1 MEQENKENQEQ
12 LQGGALGNS
21 SQEEQTANPP
31 KEEVEEKPKRELQ
44 EQREQSRTCSGYAES
59 RTKSAKGQLTE
70 EEKLKRNK
78 LMVVGAAIIGCVF
91 IFGWLFTSLSGGD
104 DSVNGRNGFN
114 TEMPDADQG
123 SSKIADKS
131 KAYEMDRVKKSQQER
146 HDLGAYSM
154 SETDSVSVSD
164 EMNLMATSAQK
175 DEEVSPAKQKVDQ
188 SAAACNELSQTLGN
202 FYQPS
207 EATANEELKSRI
219 AELEQK
225 LVTQTTTNSSTV
237 DDQMALMEKSYQL
250 AAKYM
255 PTVQNSDGQVTYAEA
270 GEQSSSGNQQ
280 GKKRKVS
287 PVQQVTKT
295 VVSAL
300 GGQVYDDEDDSGDFT
315 FQSFNTAVGSGG
327 GVSRKNTISASVYGY
342 QTVTDGQTVRLRLL
356 EPMAVDEQI
365 IPKNSIVVGTTKIQ
379 GERLSI
385 TVTSIE
391 NGRMI
396 IPVELSVY
404 DTDGQE
410 GIFIPNS
417 MEVSAAKEV
426 AANMGGSM
434 GSSINISSDAK
445 AQLAS
450 DIGKGLIQGTSQYV
464 AKKMR
469 TVKVHLKAGYQVLLY
484 QKEN

>member
-1 MEQENKENQEQ
+1 MEQEEKKELEQ
-12 LQGGALGNS
+12 SQGGASDS
-21 SQEEQTANPP
+21 SSPEGQKTERQKQESKPR
-31 KEEVEEKPKRELQ
+31 KE
-44 EQREQSRTCSGYAES
+44 
-59 RTKSAKGQLTE
+59 LTE

-78 LMVVGAAIIGCVF
+78 MMVLGAAVIGMVVIVL
-91 IFGWLFTSLSGGD
+91 WLFSSLGGGGD
-104 DSVNGRNGFN
+104 DAVGRSGFN
-114 TEMPDADQG
+114 TEMPDADKG
-123 SSKIADKS
+123 STGIADKS
-131 KAYEMDRVKKSQQER
+131 KAYEMDGVKKNQQAR
-146 HDLGAYSM
+146 HDLGAYSV
-154 SETDSVSVSD
+154 SETDSIAVTD
-164 EMNLMATSAQK
+164 DMNLMAKAGHK
-175 DEEVSPAKQKVDQ
+175 DEEVSPAKQRVQQ
-188 SAAACNELSQTLGN
+188 SAAACNELSQTLGS

-207 EATANEELKSRI
+207 GDAANEELKNRI

-225 LVTQTTTNSSTV
+225 LSSQTSANNTV

-255 PTVQNSDGQVTYAEA
+255 PAAQGGNGQVAYAGA
-270 GEQSSSGNQQ
+270 GEQGTSGQQ

-287 PVQQVTKT
+287 PVQQVAKT

-300 GGQVYDDEDDSGDFT
+300 SNQAYDSQDDDGGFA
-315 FQSFNTAVGSGG
+315 FNSFNTAVGANG

-356 EPMAVDEQI
+356 EPMAVDERI
-365 IPKNSIVVGTTKIQ
+365 IPKNSIVVGSTKIQ
-379 GERLSI
+379 GERLCI
-385 TVTSIE
+385 TITSIE

-445 AQLAS
+445 AQLVS
-450 DIGKGLIQGTSQYV
+450 DVGKGLIQGTSQYV

>member
-1 MEQENKENQEQ
+1 M
-12 LQGGALGNS
+12 ANS
-21 SQEEQTANPP
+21 SPEGQSSEETAAPP
-31 KEEVEEKPKRELQ
+31 KEEQKPKREM
-44 EQREQSRTCSGYAES
+44 
-59 RTKSAKGQLTE
+59 TE
-70 EEKLKRNK
+70 EEKQKRNK
-78 LMVVGAAIIGCVF
+78 MMVLGVAVIGIVAIF
-91 IFGWLFTSLSGGD
+91 YWLCTSLTGND
-104 DSVNGRNGFN
+104 DGNVKGRNGFN

-123 SSKIADKS
+123 SSRIADKD
-131 KAYEMDRVKKSQQER
+131 KAYEMDGVKKNQQTR
-146 HDLGAYSM
+146 HDLGSYTIGES
-154 SETDSVSVSD
+154 DSVKVGD
-164 EMNLMATSAQK
+164 EMSLMATSEPK
-175 DEEVSPAKQKVDQ
+175 DDETTPAKQKVEQ
-188 SAAACNELSQTLGN
+188 SAAACNELSQTLSS

-207 EATANEELKSRI
+207 GDAANEELKSRI

-225 LVTQTTTNSSTV
+225 LSSQTASSGSNV

-255 PTVQNSDGQVTYAEA
+255 PTAQNGDGQVQYAGA
-270 GEQSSSGNQQ
+270 GEQSSSGSQQ

-300 GGQVYDDEDDSGDFT
+300 GGQCMDDEDADGFT

-327 GVSRKNTISASVYGY
+327 GVTRKNTISASVYGY

-356 EPMAVDEQI
+356 EPMAVEERI
-365 IPKNSIVVGTTKIQ
+365 IPKGAIIVGATKIQ
-379 GERLSI
+379 GERLCISI
-385 TVTSIE
+385 TSIE

-469 TVKVHLKAGYQVLLY
+469 TIKVHLKAGYQVLLY

>member
-1 MEQENKENQEQ
+1 MMV
-12 LQGGALGNS
+12 LGAAVIG
-21 SQEEQTANPP
+21 
-31 KEEVEEKPKRELQ
+31 
-44 EQREQSRTCSGYAES
+44 
-59 RTKSAKGQLTE
+59 
-70 EEKLKRNK
+70 
-78 LMVVGAAIIGCVF
+78 MVVIVL
-91 IFGWLFTSLSGGD
+91 WLFSSLGGGSD
-104 DSVNGRNGFN
+104 DAVGGSGFN
-114 TEMPDADQG
+114 TEMPDADKG
-123 SSKIADKS
+123 STGIADKS
-131 KAYEMDRVKKSQQER
+131 KAYEMDGVKKNQQAR
-146 HDLGAYSM
+146 HDLGAYSV
-154 SETDSVSVSD
+154 SETDSVAVTD
-164 EMNLMATSAQK
+164 DMNLMAKAEHK
-175 DEEVSPAKQKVDQ
+175 DEEVSPAKQRVQQ
-188 SAAACNELSQTLGN
+188 SAAACNELSQTLGS

-207 EATANEELKSRI
+207 GDAANEELKNRI

-225 LVTQTTTNSSTV
+225 LSSQTSANNTV

-255 PTVQNSDGQVTYAEA
+255 PAAQGGNGQVAYAGA
-270 GEQSSSGNQQ
+270 GEQGTSDQQ

-287 PVQQVTKT
+287 PVQQVAKT

-300 GGQVYDDEDDSGDFT
+300 SNQVYDSEDDDGSFV
-315 FQSFNTAVGSGG
+315 FNSFNTAVGANG
-327 GVSRKNTISASVYGY
+327 GVSHKNTISASVYGY

-356 EPMAVDEQI
+356 EPMAVDERI
-365 IPKNSIVVGTTKIQ
+365 IPKNSIVVGSTKIQ
-379 GERLSI
+379 GERLCI
-385 TVTSIE
+385 TITSIE

-445 AQLAS
+445 AQLVS
-450 DIGKGLIQGTSQYV
+450 DVGKGLIQGTSQYV

-469 TVKVHLKAGYQVLLY
+469 TIKVHLKAGYQVLLY

>member
-1 MEQENKENQEQ
+1 MVS
-12 LQGGALGNS
+12 GSS
-21 SQEEQTANPP
+21 SQEGQPSEERQEEQVQPS
-31 KEEVEEKPKRELQ
+31 ERKPKRE
-44 EQREQSRTCSGYAES
+44 
-59 RTKSAKGQLTE
+59 LTE
-70 EEKLKRNK
+70 EEKLRRNK
-78 LMVVGAAIIGCVF
+78 MMVLGAAVIGC
-91 IFGWLFTSLSGGD
+91 ILILGWLFTSL
-104 DSVNGRNGFN
+104 NGSEGSINGQNGFN

-123 SSKIADKS
+123 SSNIADKS
-131 KAYEMDRVKKSQQER
+131 KAYEMDGVKKNQQAR
-146 HDLGAYSM
+146 HDLGSYSM
-154 SETDSVSVSD
+154 NETDSVSVSD
-164 EMNLMATSAQK
+164 EMSLMATSTPT
-175 DEEVSPAKQKVDQ
+175 DNEVSPAKQKVEQ
-188 SAAACNELSQTLGN
+188 SAAACNELSQTLGS

-207 EATANEELKSRI
+207 GDAANEELKSRI

-225 LVTQTTTNSSTV
+225 LAVQTTTNNSTV

-255 PTVQNSDGQVTYAEA
+255 PTIQNGDGQMTYAGA
-270 GEQSSSGNQQ
+270 GEQSSSNSQQ

-300 GGQVYDDEDDSGDFT
+300 GGQCMDDEDDGAFT

-342 QTVTDGQTVRLRLL
+342 QTVTDGQAVRLRLL
-356 EPMAVDEQI
+356 EPMAVDERI
-365 IPKNSIVVGTTKIQ
+365 IPKGSIIVGATKIQ
-379 GERLSI
+379 GERLCI

-469 TVKVHLKAGYQVLLY
+469 TIKVHLKAGYQVLLY
-484 QKEN
+484 QKDN

>member
-1 MEQENKENQEQ
+1 MKNQEQ
-12 LQGGALGNS
+12 VQGGALANS
-21 SQEEQTANPP
+21 SPEVQDSEETAAPP
-31 KEEVEEKPKRELQ
+31 KEEQKPKREM
-44 EQREQSRTCSGYAES
+44 
-59 RTKSAKGQLTE
+59 TE
-70 EEKLKRNK
+70 EEKQKRNK
-78 LMVVGAAIIGCVF
+78 MMVLGVAVIGIVAIF
-91 IFGWLFTSLSGGD
+91 YWLCTSLTGND
-104 DSVNGRNGFN
+104 DGNIKGRNGFN

-123 SSKIADKS
+123 SSRIADKD
-131 KAYEMDRVKKSQQER
+131 KAYEMDGVKKNQQER
-146 HDLGAYSM
+146 HDLGSYTIGES
-154 SETDSVSVSD
+154 DSVKVGD
-164 EMNLMATSAQK
+164 EMSLMATSEPK
-175 DEEVSPAKQKVDQ
+175 NDETTPAKQKVQQ
-188 SAAACNELSQTLGN
+188 SAAACNELSQTLGS

-207 EATANEELKSRI
+207 GDAANEELKNRI

-225 LVTQTTTNSSTV
+225 LSSQTASSGSNV
-237 DDQMALMEKSYQL
+237 DDQLALMEKSYQL

-255 PTVQNSDGQVTYAEA
+255 PTAQNGDGQVQYAGA
-270 GEQSSSGNQQ
+270 GEQSSSGAQQ

-300 GGQVYDDEDDSGDFT
+300 SGQMSDDEDSGGFS
-315 FQSFNTAVGSGG
+315 FQSFNTPVGSGG

-356 EPMAVDEQI
+356 DPMAVEERI
-365 IPKNSIVVGTTKIQ
+365 IPKGSIIVGATKIQ
-379 GERLSI
+379 GERLCISI
-385 TVTSIE
+385 TSIE

-464 AKKMR
+464 SKKMR
-469 TVKVHLKAGYQVLLY
+469 TIKVHLKAGYQVLLY

>member
-1 MEQENKENQEQ
+1 
-12 LQGGALGNS
+12 
-21 SQEEQTANPP
+21 
-31 KEEVEEKPKRELQ
+31 
-44 EQREQSRTCSGYAES
+44 
-59 RTKSAKGQLTE
+59 
-70 EEKLKRNK
+70 
-78 LMVVGAAIIGCVF
+78 
-91 IFGWLFTSLSGGD
+91 
-104 DSVNGRNGFN
+104 
-114 TEMPDADQG
+114 
-123 SSKIADKS
+123 
-131 KAYEMDRVKKSQQER
+131 VKKNQQAR
-146 HDLGAYSM
+146 HDLGSYTIGES
-154 SETDSVSVSD
+154 DSVKVGD
-164 EMNLMATSAQK
+164 EMSLMATSEPK
-175 DEEVSPAKQKVDQ
+175 NDETTPAKQKVQQ
-188 SAAACNELSQTLGN
+188 SAAACNELSQTLGS

-207 EATANEELKSRI
+207 GDAANEELKNRI

-225 LVTQTTTNSSTV
+225 LSSQTSSGGSNV
-237 DDQMALMEKSYQL
+237 DDQLALMEKSYQL

-255 PTVQNSDGQVTYAEA
+255 PTAQNGDGQVQYAGA
-270 GEQSSSGNQQ
+270 GEQPSSGSQQ

-300 GGQVYDDEDDSGDFT
+300 GGQCMDDEDADGFT

-327 GVSRKNTISASVYGY
+327 GVTRKNTISASVYGY

-356 EPMAVDEQI
+356 EPMAVEERI
-365 IPKNSIVVGTTKIQ
+365 IPKGSIIVGATKIQ
-379 GERLSI
+379 GERLCI
-385 TVTSIE
+385 TITSIE

-469 TVKVHLKAGYQVLLY
+469 TIKVHLKTGYQVLLY

>member
-1 MEQENKENQEQ
+1 
-12 LQGGALGNS
+12 LGNS
-21 SQEEQTANPP
+21 SQEAQPANPP
-31 KEEVEEKPKRELQ
+31 KEEVEEKPKREL
-44 EQREQSRTCSGYAES
+44 S
-59 RTKSAKGQLTE
+59 E

-78 LMVVGAAIIGCVF
+78 LMVLGAAIIGCIF
-91 IFGWLFTSLSGGD
+91 ILGWLFTSLSGGD
-104 DSVNGRNGFN
+104 DNVNDRNGFN

-131 KAYEMDRVKKSQQER
+131 KAYEMDGVKKSQQER

-164 EMNLMATSAQK
+164 EMNLMATSAPK
-175 DEEVSPAKQKVDQ
+175 DEEVSPARQKVEQ
-188 SAAACNELSQTLGN
+188 SAAAYNELSQTLGS

-207 EATANEELKSRI
+207 DAAANEELKNRI
-219 AELEQK
+219 SELEQK
-225 LVTQTTTNSSTV
+225 LASQTASSGNTV
-237 DDQMALMEKSYQL
+237 DDQLALMEKSYQL

-255 PTVQNSDGQVTYAEA
+255 PTAQNGDGQVTYAGA
-270 GEQSSSGNQQ
+270 GEQGQTSSSQQ

-287 PVQQVTKT
+287 PVQQVTRT
-295 VVSAL
+295 VVSSL
-300 GGQVYDDEDDSGDFT
+300 GGQMYDDEEDSGCFT

-356 EPMAVDEQI
+356 EPMAVDERI
-365 IPKNSIVVGTTKIQ
+365 IPKGSVIVGATKIQ
-379 GERLSI
+379 GERLCI
-385 TVTSIE
+385 NIISIE
-391 NGRMI
+391 NGKMI

-450 DIGKGLIQGTSQYV
+450 DLGKGLIQGTSQYV

-484 QKEN
+484 QIEN

>member
-1 MEQENKENQEQ
+1 MEKEEMKNQEQ
-12 LQGGALGNS
+12 VQGGALAS
-21 SQEEQTANPP
+21 SSPEGQGSEETAAPP
-31 KEEVEEKPKRELQ
+31 KEERKPKREM
-44 EQREQSRTCSGYAES
+44 
-59 RTKSAKGQLTE
+59 TE
-70 EEKLKRNK
+70 EEKQKRNK
-78 LMVVGAAIIGCVF
+78 MMVLGVAVIGIVAIF
-91 IFGWLFTSLSGGD
+91 YWLCTSLTGND
-104 DSVNGRNGFN
+104 DGNVKGRNGFN

-123 SSKIADKS
+123 SSRIADKD
-131 KAYEMDRVKKSQQER
+131 KAYEMDGVKKNQQAR
-146 HDLGAYSM
+146 HDLGSYTIGES
-154 SETDSVSVSD
+154 DSVKVGD
-164 EMNLMATSAQK
+164 EMSLMATSEPK
-175 DEEVSPAKQKVDQ
+175 NDEPTPAKQKVQQ
-188 SAAACNELSQTLGN
+188 SAAACNELSQTLGS

-207 EATANEELKSRI
+207 GDAANEELKSRI

-225 LVTQTTTNSSTV
+225 LSSQTSSGSSNV
-237 DDQMALMEKSYQL
+237 DDQLALMEKSYQL

-255 PTVQNSDGQVTYAEA
+255 PTAQNGDGQVQYAGVGVQSA
-270 GEQSSSGNQQ
+270 GSQQ

-300 GGQVYDDEDDSGDFT
+300 GGQCMDDDDGGGFT
-315 FQSFNTAVGSGG
+315 FQSFNTAVGSGS
-327 GVSRKNTISASVYGY
+327 GVTRKNTISASVYGY

-356 EPMAVDEQI
+356 EPMAVDERI
-365 IPKNSIVVGTTKIQ
+365 IPKGAIIVGATKIQ
-379 GERLSI
+379 GERLCI
-385 TVTSIE
+385 NITSIE

-404 DTDGQE
+404 DTDGQQ

>member
-1 MEQENKENQEQ
+1 MKNQEQ
-12 LQGGALGNS
+12 VQDGALAS
-21 SQEEQTANPP
+21 SFPEGQGSEETAAHP
-31 KEEVEEKPKRELQ
+31 KEERKSKREM
-44 EQREQSRTCSGYAES
+44 
-59 RTKSAKGQLTE
+59 TE
-70 EEKLKRNK
+70 EEKQKRNK
-78 LMVVGAAIIGCVF
+78 MMVLGVAVIGIVAIF
-91 IFGWLFTSLSGGD
+91 YWLCTSLTGND
-104 DSVNGRNGFN
+104 DGNVKGRNGFN

-123 SSKIADKS
+123 SSRIADKD
-131 KAYEMDRVKKSQQER
+131 KAYEMDGVKKNLQAR
-146 HDLGAYSM
+146 HDLGSYTIGES
-154 SETDSVSVSD
+154 DSVKVGD
-164 EMNLMATSAQK
+164 EMSLLVTSGPK
-175 DEEVSPAKQKVDQ
+175 NDETTPAKQKVQQ
-188 SAAACNELSQTLGN
+188 SAAACNELSQTLGS

-207 EATANEELKSRI
+207 GDAANEELQKRI
-219 AELEQK
+219 SELEQK
-225 LVTQTTTNSSTV
+225 LSSQTSSGSSNV
-237 DDQMALMEKSYQL
+237 DDQLALMEKSYQL

-255 PTVQNSDGQVTYAEA
+255 PTAQNGDGQVQYAGA
-270 GEQSSSGNQQ
+270 GEQSSSGSQL

-300 GGQVYDDEDDSGDFT
+300 GGQCVDDEDADGFT

-327 GVSRKNTISASVYGY
+327 GVTRKNTISASVYGY

-356 EPMAVDEQI
+356 EPMAVEERI
-365 IPKNSIVVGTTKIQ
+365 IPKGAIIVGATKIQ
-379 GERLSI
+379 GERLCI
-385 TVTSIE
+385 NITSIE

-404 DTDGQE
+404 DTDGQQ

-469 TVKVHLKAGYQVLLY
+469 MVKVHLKAGYQVLLY

>member
-1 MEQENKENQEQ
+1 M
-12 LQGGALGNS
+12 QGKDSDSS
-21 SQEEQTANPP
+21 SQEGQKTERQEPEP
-31 KEEVEEKPKRELQ
+31 KPKKE
-44 EQREQSRTCSGYAES
+44 
-59 RTKSAKGQLTE
+59 LTE

-78 LMVVGAAIIGCVF
+78 MMVLGAAVIGMVVIVL
-91 IFGWLFTSLSGGD
+91 WLFSSLGGNND
-104 DSVNGRNGFN
+104 DAVGRSGFN
-114 TEMPDADQG
+114 IEMPDADKG
-123 SSKIADKS
+123 STGIADKS
-131 KAYEMDRVKKSQQER
+131 KAYEMDGVKKNQQAR
-146 HDLGAYSM
+146 HDLGAYSV
-154 SETDSVSVSD
+154 SETDSVAVTD
-164 EMNLMATSAQK
+164 DMNLMAKAEHK
-175 DEEVSPAKQKVDQ
+175 DEEVSPAKQRVQQ
-188 SAAACNELSQTLGN
+188 SAAACNELSQTLGS

-207 EATANEELKSRI
+207 GEAANEELKNRI

-225 LVTQTTTNSSTV
+225 LTSQTASSGNNV
-237 DDQMALMEKSYQL
+237 DDQLALMEKSYQL

-255 PTVQNSDGQVTYAEA
+255 PAAQGGNGQVAYAGA
-270 GEQSSSGNQQ
+270 GEQGTSGQQ

-287 PVQQVTKT
+287 PVQQVAKT

-300 GGQVYDDEDDSGDFT
+300 SNQVYDSEDDDGGFSYN
-315 FQSFNTAVGSGG
+315 SFNTAVGANGG
-327 GVSRKNTISASVYGY
+327 LARKNTISASVYG
-342 QTVTDGQTVRLRLL
+342 
-356 EPMAVDEQI
+356 AVDERI
-365 IPKNSIVVGTTKIQ
+365 IPKNSIVVGSTKIQ
-379 GERLSI
+379 GERLCI
-385 TVTSIE
+385 TITSIE

-396 IPVELSVY
+396 VPVELSVY

-445 AQLAS
+445 AQLVS
-450 DIGKGLIQGTSQYV
+450 DVGKGLIQGTSQYV

>member
-12 LQGGALGNS
+12 LQGGALDS
-21 SQEEQTANPP
+21 LSQEAQTANLP
-31 KEEVEEKPKRELQ
+31 KEEVAEKPKHE
-44 EQREQSRTCSGYAES
+44 
-59 RTKSAKGQLTE
+59 LTE

-78 LMVVGAAIIGCVF
+78 LMVLGAAIIGF
-91 IFGWLFTSLSGGD
+91 IFILGWLFTSLSGGD

-131 KAYEMDRVKKSQQER
+131 KAYEMDGVKKSQQER

-175 DEEVSPAKQKVDQ
+175 DEDVSPAKQKVEQ

-207 EATANEELKSRI
+207 EAAANEELKSRI
-219 AELEQK
+219 SELEQK
-225 LVTQTTTNSSTV
+225 LASQTASGGSTV

-255 PTVQNSDGQVTYAEA
+255 PTAQGSNGEQVTYAGA
-270 GEQSSSGNQQ
+270 GEQQTSGGQQ

-300 GGQVYDDEDDSGDFT
+300 GGQMYDDEEDDGSFT
-315 FQSFNTAVGSGG
+315 FQSFNTAVGAGG

-342 QTVTDGQTVRLRLL
+342 QTVTDGQTVRLRLM
-356 EPMAVDEQI
+356 EPMAVDERI

-379 GERLSI
+379 GERLCI
-385 TVTSIE
+385 TITSIE

-410 GIFIPNS
+410 GISIPNS

-450 DIGKGLIQGTSQYV
+450 DLGKGLIQGTSQYI

>member
-1 MEQENKENQEQ
+1 M
-12 LQGGALGNS
+12 
-21 SQEEQTANPP
+21 
-31 KEEVEEKPKRELQ
+31 
-44 EQREQSRTCSGYAES
+44 
-59 RTKSAKGQLTE
+59 
-70 EEKLKRNK
+70 
-78 LMVVGAAIIGCVF
+78 MVLGAAVIGC
-91 IFGWLFTSLSGGD
+91 ILILGWLLTSLNGSEG
-104 DSVNGRNGFN
+104 SVNGQNGFN

-123 SSKIADKS
+123 SSNIADKS
-131 KAYEMDRVKKSQQER
+131 KAYEMDGVKKNQQAR
-146 HDLGAYSM
+146 HDLGSYSM
-154 SETDSVSVSD
+154 NETDSVSVSD
-164 EMNLMATSAQK
+164 EMNLMATSEPK
-175 DEEVSPAKQKVDQ
+175 NDEVSPAKQKVEQ

-207 EATANEELKSRI
+207 EAAANEELKSRI
-219 AELEQK
+219 AELEEK
-225 LVTQTTTNSSTV
+225 LATQTTTNSSTV

-255 PTVQNSDGQVTYAEA
+255 PTMQNGDGQVIYAGA
-270 GEQSSSGNQQ
+270 GEQGQSSSGSQQ

-295 VVSAL
+295 VVSVL
-300 GGQVYDDEDDSGDFT
+300 GGQCIDDEDDGGFT

-356 EPMAVDEQI
+356 EPMAVDERI
-365 IPKNSIVVGTTKIQ
+365 IPKGSIIVGATKIQ
-379 GERLSI
+379 GERLCI

-417 MEVSAAKEV
+417 IEVSAAKEV
-426 AANMGGSM
+426 AANMGGAM

-484 QKEN
+484 QKES

>member
-1 MEQENKENQEQ
+1 MGSSSQQEQ
-12 LQGGALGNS
+12 PS
-21 SQEEQTANPP
+21 EERQEAQPQPSER
-31 KEEVEEKPKRELQ
+31 KPKRE
-44 EQREQSRTCSGYAES
+44 
-59 RTKSAKGQLTE
+59 LTE
-70 EEKLKRNK
+70 EEKLRRNK
-78 LMVVGAAIIGCVF
+78 MMVLGAAVIGC
-91 IFGWLFTSLSGGD
+91 ILILGWLFTSLNGSK
-104 DSVNGRNGFN
+104 DSVNGQNGFN

-123 SSKIADKS
+123 SSNIADKS
-131 KAYEMDRVKKSQQER
+131 KAYEMDGVKKNQQAR
-146 HDLGAYSM
+146 HDLGSYSM

-164 EMNLMATSAQK
+164 EMNLMATSTPT
-175 DEEVSPAKQKVDQ
+175 DNEVSPAKQKVEQ

-207 EATANEELKSRI
+207 DAAANEELKSRI
-219 AELEQK
+219 AELEEK
-225 LVTQTTTNSSTV
+225 LATQTTTNNSTV

-255 PTVQNSDGQVTYAEA
+255 PATQGGNSEQVTYAGA
-270 GEQSSSGNQQ
+270 GEQASSGSQQ

-300 GGQVYDDEDDSGDFT
+300 GVQCMDDEDDGAFT

-327 GVSRKNTISASVYGY
+327 SVSRKNTISASVYGY
-342 QTVTDGQTVRLRLL
+342 QAVTDGQTARLRLL
-356 EPMAVDEQI
+356 EPMAVDERI
-365 IPKNSIVVGTTKIQ
+365 IPKGSIIVGATKIQ
-379 GERLSI
+379 GERLNI
-385 TVTSIE
+385 TITSIE
-391 NGRMI
+391 NGKMI

-404 DTDGQE
+404 DTDGQQ

>member
-1 MEQENKENQEQ
+1 MEKEEKKELEQ
-12 LQGGALGNS
+12 KQTQGEALGNS
-21 SQEEQTANPP
+21 SPEGQTANPT
-31 KEEVEEKPKRELQ
+31 KEEAEEKPKRE
-44 EQREQSRTCSGYAES
+44 
-59 RTKSAKGQLTE
+59 LTE

-78 LMVVGAAIIGCVF
+78 LMVLGAAIIGCVF
-91 IFGWLFTSLSGGD
+91 ILGWLFTSLSGGD
-104 DSVNGRNGFN
+104 DSVKGRNGFN

-123 SSKIADKS
+123 SSNIADKS
-131 KAYEMDRVKKSQQER
+131 KAYEMDGVKKNQQAR
-146 HDLGAYSM
+146 HDLGAYSIGDA
-154 SETDSVSVSD
+154 DSVTVSD
-164 EMNLMATSAQK
+164 EMSLMASSEPK
-175 DEEVSPAKQKVDQ
+175 DEEASPAKQKVEQ
-188 SAAACNELSQTLGN
+188 SAAACNELSQTLAGFN
-202 FYQPS
+202 QPS
-207 EATANEELKSRI
+207 EAGANEELKSRI
-219 AELEQK
+219 SELEQR
-225 LVTQTTTNSSTV
+225 LAEQTSTNSSTV

-255 PTVQNSDGQVTYAEA
+255 PAMQGGDGQVQYAGA
-270 GEQSSSGNQQ
+270 GNQSGSTSSQQ

-287 PVQQVTKT
+287 PIQQVTKT

-300 GGQVYDDEDDSGDFT
+300 GGQMMDDEDDGSFS

-356 EPMAVDEQI
+356 EPMAVDERI
-365 IPKNSIVVGTTKIQ
+365 IPKGAVIVGSTKIQ
-379 GERLSI
+379 GERLCI
-385 TVTSIE
+385 NITSIE

-404 DTDGQE
+404 DMDGQE

-434 GSSINISSDAK
+434 GSNINISSDAK

-450 DIGKGLIQGTSQYV
+450 DIGKGIIQGTSQYV

>member
-1 MEQENKENQEQ
+1 M
-12 LQGGALGNS
+12 ANS
-21 SQEEQTANPP
+21 SQEGQPNEERQEEQAQQS
-31 KEEVEEKPKRELQ
+31 ERKPKRE
-44 EQREQSRTCSGYAES
+44 
-59 RTKSAKGQLTE
+59 LTE
-70 EEKLKRNK
+70 EEKLRRNK
-78 LMVVGAAIIGCVF
+78 MMVLGAAVIGC
-91 IFGWLFTSLSGGD
+91 ILILGWLFTSLNGNE
-104 DSVNGRNGFN
+104 DSVNGQNGFN

-123 SSKIADKS
+123 SSNIADKS
-131 KAYEMDRVKKSQQER
+131 KAYEMDGMKKNQQAR

-154 SETDSVSVSD
+154 NETDSVSVSD
-164 EMNLMATSAQK
+164 EMNLMATSEPK
-175 DEEVSPAKQKVDQ
+175 NDEVSPAKQKVEQ
-188 SAAACNELSQTLGN
+188 SAAACNELSQTLGS

-207 EATANEELKSRI
+207 GDAANEELKSRI
-219 AELEQK
+219 TELEQK
-225 LVTQTTTNSSTV
+225 LATQTSTNSSTV

-255 PTVQNSDGQVTYAEA
+255 PAAQNGQMAYAGA
-270 GEQSSSGNQQ
+270 GEQGQVSSSQQ

-300 GGQVYDDEDDSGDFT
+300 GGQMTDDEDDSGFT
-315 FQSFNTAVGSGG
+315 FQSFNTAVGAGG

-342 QTVTDGQTVRLRLL
+342 QTVTDGQAVRLRLL
-356 EPMAVDEQI
+356 EPMAVDERI
-365 IPKNSIVVGTTKIQ
+365 IPKGAIIVGATKIQ
-379 GERLSI
+379 GERLNI
-385 TVTSIE
+385 TITSIE
-391 NGRMI
+391 NGKTI

-404 DTDGQE
+404 DTDGQQ

>member
-1 MEQENKENQEQ
+1 MKNQEQ
-12 LQGGALGNS
+12 VPGGALAS
-21 SQEEQTANPP
+21 SSPEEQGSEETAAPP
-31 KEEVEEKPKRELQ
+31 KEEQKPKREI
-44 EQREQSRTCSGYAES
+44 
-59 RTKSAKGQLTE
+59 TE
-70 EEKLKRNK
+70 EEKQKRNK
-78 LMVVGAAIIGCVF
+78 MMVLGVAVIGIVAIF
-91 IFGWLFTSLSGGD
+91 YWLCTSLTGND
-104 DSVNGRNGFN
+104 DGNVKGRNGFN

-123 SSKIADKS
+123 SSRIADKD
-131 KAYEMDRVKKSQQER
+131 KAYEMDGVKKNQQAR
-146 HDLGAYSM
+146 HDLGSYTIGES
-154 SETDSVSVSD
+154 DSVKVGD
-164 EMNLMATSAQK
+164 EMSLMATSEPK
-175 DEEVSPAKQKVDQ
+175 NDETTPAKQKVQQ
-188 SAAACNELSQTLGN
+188 SAAACNELSQTLGS

-207 EATANEELKSRI
+207 GDAANEELKNRI

-225 LVTQTTTNSSTV
+225 LSSQTSSGGNNV
-237 DDQMALMEKSYQL
+237 DDQLALMEKSYQL

-255 PTVQNSDGQVTYAEA
+255 PTAQNGDGQLQYAGA
-270 GEQSSSGNQQ
+270 GEQSSSSAQQ

-300 GGQVYDDEDDSGDFT
+300 GGQCMDDEDDSGFT
-315 FQSFNTAVGSGG
+315 FQSFNTAVSSGG
-327 GVSRKNTISASVYGY
+327 GVTRKNTISASVYGY

-356 EPMAVDEQI
+356 EPMAIEERI
-365 IPKNSIVVGTTKIQ
+365 IPKGSIIVGATKIQ
-379 GERLSI
+379 GERLCISI
-385 TVTSIE
+385 TSIE

-469 TVKVHLKAGYQVLLY
+469 TIKVHLKAGYQVLLY

>member
-1 MEQENKENQEQ
+1 MTEEKKTAASQSEARPLTEQE
-12 LQGGALGNS
+12 
-21 SQEEQTANPP
+21 
-31 KEEVEEKPKRELQ
+31 R
-44 EQREQSRTCSGYAES
+44 QRRKKMIVYP
-59 RTKSAKGQLTE
+59 
-70 EEKLKRNK
+70 
-78 LMVVGAAIIGCVF
+78 LMVL
-91 IFGWLFTSLSGGD
+91 IFLGSMWLIFAPTGDKEVKGGD
-104 DSVNGRNGFN
+104 GFN
-114 TEMPDADQG
+114 TEMPDAAAG
-123 SSKIADKS
+123 GIIGDKA
-131 KAYEMDRVKKSQQER
+131 KAYETTGRQEERRQER
-146 HDLGAYSM
+146 EMAIGDLGTLFARTAPAEREAASDTTGTTGNGDFSLTAPEDGTPSDRKVKSTRQTIASSAEAYR
-154 SETDSVSVSD
+154 DI
-164 EMNLMATSAQK
+164 NR
-175 DEEVSPAKQKVDQ
+175 
-188 SAAACNELSQTLGN
+188 TLGS

-207 EATANEELKSRI
+207 EDAANEQLKSRI
-219 AELEQK
+219 SELEDK
-225 LVTQTTTNSSTV
+225 LASQAQTGTNTV
-237 DDQMALMEKSYQL
+237 DEQMALMERSYQL

-255 PTVQNSDGQVTYAEA
+255 PNAQNGDGQYAGA
-270 GEQSSSGNQQ
+270 GEQAVSGQQ

-287 PVQQVTKT
+287 PIQQVTKT

-300 GGQVYDDEDDSGDFT
+300 GGQAYDDEDYGGFT
-315 FQSFNTAVGSGG
+315 FQSFKTAVGSGG
-327 GVSRKNTISASVYGY
+327 GVSRKNTISASIYGY

-356 EPMAVDEQI
+356 EPMAVEERI
-365 IPKNSIVVGTTKIQ
+365 IPKGAIIVGATKIQ
-379 GERLSI
+379 GERLCISI
-385 TVTSIE
+385 TSIE

-469 TVKVHLKAGYQVLLY
+469 TIKVHLKAGYQVLLY

>member
-12 LQGGALGNS
+12 LQGGALDS
-21 SQEEQTANPP
+21 LSQEAQTANLP
-31 KEEVEEKPKRELQ
+31 KEEVAEKPKHE
-44 EQREQSRTCSGYAES
+44 
-59 RTKSAKGQLTE
+59 LTE

-78 LMVVGAAIIGCVF
+78 LMVLGAAIIGCFF
-91 IFGWLFTSLSGGD
+91 ILGWLFTSLSGGD

-131 KAYEMDRVKKSQQER
+131 KAYEMDGVKKNQQER

-175 DEEVSPAKQKVDQ
+175 DEDVSPAKQKVEQ

-207 EATANEELKSRI
+207 EAAANEELKSRI
-219 AELEQK
+219 SELEQK
-225 LVTQTTTNSSTV
+225 LASQTASGGSTV

-255 PTVQNSDGQVTYAEA
+255 PTAQGSNGEQVTYAGA
-270 GEQSSSGNQQ
+270 GEQQTSGGQQ

-300 GGQVYDDEDDSGDFT
+300 GGQMYDDEEDDGSFT
-315 FQSFNTAVGSGG
+315 FQSFNTAVGAGG

-342 QTVTDGQTVRLRLL
+342 QTVTDGQTVRLRLM
-356 EPMAVDEQI
+356 EPMAVDERI

-379 GERLSI
+379 GERLCI
-385 TVTSIE
+385 TITSIE

-404 DTDGQE
+404 DTNGQE
-410 GIFIPNS
+410 GISIPNS

-450 DIGKGLIQGTSQYV
+450 DLGKGLIQGTSQYI

>member
-21 SQEEQTANPP
+21 SQEGQDNEPQKIETT
-31 KEEVEEKPKRELQ
+31 EKPKREL
-44 EQREQSRTCSGYAES
+44 
-59 RTKSAKGQLTE
+59 TE
-70 EEKLKRNK
+70 EERLKRNK
-78 LMVVGAAIIGCVF
+78 LMVLGAAIIGCVF
-91 IFGWLFTSLSGGD
+91 ILGWLFTSLSGND
-104 DSVNGRNGFN
+104 ENVTGRNGFN

-123 SSKIADKS
+123 SSNIADKS
-131 KAYEMDRVKKSQQER
+131 KAYEMDGVKKNQQER

-164 EMNLMATSAQK
+164 EMNLIATSTPK
-175 DEEVSPAKQKVDQ
+175 EDEESPAKQRVAQ
-188 SAAACNELSQTLGN
+188 SAAACNELSQALGS

-207 EATANEELKSRI
+207 GDAANEELQKRI
-219 AELEQK
+219 SELEQK
-225 LVTQTTTNSSTV
+225 LTSQTASSRSSV
-237 DDQMALMEKSYQL
+237 DDQLALMEKSYQL

-255 PTVQNSDGQVTYAEA
+255 PTGQNGGQVAYAGA
-270 GEQSSSGNQQ
+270 GEQPISGSQQ

-300 GGQVYDDEDDSGDFT
+300 GGQIADGEEDDGGFT

-327 GVSRKNTISASVYGY
+327 GVGRKNTISASVYGN

-356 EPMAVDEQI
+356 EPMAVDERI
-365 IPKNSIVVGTTKIQ
+365 IPKNSIIVGSTKIQ
-379 GERLSI
+379 GERLCISI
-385 TVTSIE
+385 TSIE

-445 AQLAS
+445 AQLVS
-450 DIGKGLIQGTSQYV
+450 DLGKGLIQGTSQYI

-469 TVKVHLKAGYQVLLY
+469 TIKVHLKAGYQVLLY
-484 QKEN
+484 QKED

>member
-1 MEQENKENQEQ
+1 
-12 LQGGALGNS
+12 
-21 SQEEQTANPP
+21 
-31 KEEVEEKPKRELQ
+31 
-44 EQREQSRTCSGYAES
+44 
-59 RTKSAKGQLTE
+59 
-70 EEKLKRNK
+70 
-78 LMVVGAAIIGCVF
+78 
-91 IFGWLFTSLSGGD
+91 
-104 DSVNGRNGFN
+104 
-114 TEMPDADQG
+114 
-123 SSKIADKS
+123 
-131 KAYEMDRVKKSQQER
+131 
-146 HDLGAYSM
+146 
-154 SETDSVSVSD
+154 
-164 EMNLMATSAQK
+164 MNLMAKAEHK
-175 DEEVSPAKQKVDQ
+175 DEEVSPAKQRVQQ
-188 SAAACNELSQTLGN
+188 SAAACNELSQTLGS

-207 EATANEELKSRI
+207 GDAANEELKNRI

-225 LVTQTTTNSSTV
+225 LSSQTSANNTV

-255 PTVQNSDGQVTYAEA
+255 PAAQGGNGQVAYAGA
-270 GEQSSSGNQQ
+270 GEQGTSDQQ

-287 PVQQVTKT
+287 PVQQVAKT

-300 GGQVYDDEDDSGDFT
+300 SNQVYDSEDDDGSFV
-315 FQSFNTAVGSGG
+315 FNSFNTAVGANG
-327 GVSRKNTISASVYGY
+327 GVSHKNTISASVYGY

-356 EPMAVDEQI
+356 EPMAVDERI
-365 IPKNSIVVGTTKIQ
+365 IPKNSIVVGSTKIQ
-379 GERLSI
+379 GERLCI
-385 TVTSIE
+385 TITSIE

-445 AQLAS
+445 AQLVS
-450 DIGKGLIQGTSQYV
+450 DVGKGLIQGTSQYV

-469 TVKVHLKAGYQVLLY
+469 TIKVHLKAGYQVLLY

>member
-1 MEQENKENQEQ
+1 MTEEKKTAASQSEARPLTEQE
-12 LQGGALGNS
+12 
-21 SQEEQTANPP
+21 
-31 KEEVEEKPKRELQ
+31 R
-44 EQREQSRTCSGYAES
+44 QRRKKMIVYP
-59 RTKSAKGQLTE
+59 
-70 EEKLKRNK
+70 
-78 LMVVGAAIIGCVF
+78 LMVL
-91 IFGWLFTSLSGGD
+91 IFLGSMWLIFAPTGDKEVKGGD
-104 DSVNGRNGFN
+104 GFN
-114 TEMPDADQG
+114 TEMPDAAAG
-123 SSKIADKS
+123 GIIGDKA
-131 KAYEMDRVKKSQQER
+131 KAYETTGRQEERRQER
-146 HDLGAYSM
+146 EMAIGDLGTLFARTAPAEREAASDTTGTTGNGDFSLTAPEDGTPSDRKVKSTRQTIASSAEAYR
-154 SETDSVSVSD
+154 DI
-164 EMNLMATSAQK
+164 NR
-175 DEEVSPAKQKVDQ
+175 
-188 SAAACNELSQTLGN
+188 TLGS

-207 EATANEELKSRI
+207 EDAANEQLKSRI
-219 AELEQK
+219 SELEDK
-225 LVTQTTTNSSTV
+225 LASQAQTGTNTV
-237 DDQMALMEKSYQL
+237 DEQMALMERSYQL

-255 PTVQNSDGQVTYAEA
+255 PNAQNGDGQYAGA
-270 GEQSSSGNQQ
+270 GEQAVSGQQ

-287 PVQQVTKT
+287 PIQQVTKT

-300 GGQVYDDEDDSGDFT
+300 GGQAYDDEDYGGFT

-327 GVSRKNTISASVYGY
+327 GVSRKNTISASIYGY

-356 EPMAVDEQI
+356 EPMAVEERI
-365 IPKNSIVVGTTKIQ
+365 IPKGAIIVGATKIQ
-379 GERLSI
+379 GERLCISI
-385 TVTSIE
+385 TSIE

-469 TVKVHLKAGYQVLLY
+469 TIKVHLKAGYQVLLY

>member
-1 MEQENKENQEQ
+1 MELENKENQEQ
-12 LQGGALGNS
+12 LQGGVLDSS

-31 KEEVEEKPKRELQ
+31 KEEVEEKPKREL
-44 EQREQSRTCSGYAES
+44 S
-59 RTKSAKGQLTE
+59 E
-70 EEKLKRNK
+70 EEKHKRNK
-78 LMVVGAAIIGCVF
+78 LMVLGAAIIGCVF
-91 IFGWLFTSLSGGD
+91 ILGWLFTSLSGSDENVSGK
-104 DSVNGRNGFN
+104 NGFN

-123 SSKIADKS
+123 SSNIADKS
-131 KAYEMDRVKKSQQER
+131 KAYEMDGVKKNQQAR

-154 SETDSVSVSD
+154 SDADSVTVMD
-164 EMNLMATSAQK
+164 EMNLMATSTAK
-175 DEEVSPAKQKVDQ
+175 EDEESPAKQRVQQ
-188 SAAACNELSQTLGN
+188 SAVACNELSQTLGN

-207 EATANEELKSRI
+207 EAAANEELKSRI
-219 AELEQK
+219 TELEEK
-225 LVTQTTTNSSTV
+225 LATQTSTNNNTI
-237 DDQMALMEKSYQL
+237 DDQIALMEKSYQL

-255 PTVQNSDGQVTYAEA
+255 PAAQGGNGQVAYAGA
-270 GEQSSSGNQQ
+270 GEQGSSGQQ

-287 PVQQVTKT
+287 PVQQVAKT

-300 GGQVYDDEDDSGDFT
+300 SNQVYDSEDDDGGFA
-315 FQSFNTAVGSGG
+315 FNSFNTAVGANV

-342 QTVTDGQTVRLRLL
+342 QTVTDGQAVRLRLL
-356 EPMAVDEQI
+356 EPMAVDERI
-365 IPKNSIVVGTTKIQ
+365 IPKNSIVVGSTKIQ
-379 GERLSI
+379 GERLNI
-385 TVTSIE
+385 TITSIE

-396 IPVELSVY
+396 IPVELAVY

-450 DIGKGLIQGTSQYV
+450 DIGKGLIQGTSQYI

-469 TVKVHLKAGYQVLLY
+469 TIKVHLKAGYQVLLY

>member
-1 MEQENKENQEQ
+1 MEKEEKEMLDQEQ
-12 LQGGALGNS
+12 VQGGASDS
-21 SQEEQTANPP
+21 SSPAGQKNESQKQEP
-31 KEEVEEKPKRELQ
+31 KPRKE
-44 EQREQSRTCSGYAES
+44 
-59 RTKSAKGQLTE
+59 LTE

-78 LMVVGAAIIGCVF
+78 MMVLGAAVIGMVVIVL
-91 IFGWLFTSLSGGD
+91 WLFSSLGGGSD
-104 DSVNGRNGFN
+104 DAVGRSGFN
-114 TEMPDADQG
+114 TEMPDADKESTG
-123 SSKIADKS
+123 IADKS
-131 KAYEMDRVKKSQQER
+131 KAYEMDGIKKDQQAR
-146 HDLGAYSM
+146 HDLGAYSV
-154 SETDSVSVSD
+154 SETDSAAVTD
-164 EMNLMATSAQK
+164 DMNLMAKAEHK
-175 DEEVSPAKQKVDQ
+175 DEEVSPAKQRVQQ
-188 SAAACNELSQTLGN
+188 SAEACNELSQTLGS

-207 EATANEELKSRI
+207 GDAANEELKNRI

-225 LVTQTTTNSSTV
+225 LNTV

-255 PTVQNSDGQVTYAEA
+255 PAAQGGNGQVAYAGA
-270 GEQSSSGNQQ
+270 GEQGTLGQQ

-287 PVQQVTKT
+287 PVQQVAKT
-295 VVSAL
+295 VVTAL
-300 GGQVYDDEDDSGDFT
+300 SNQVYDSEDDDGGFA
-315 FQSFNTAVGSGG
+315 FNSFNTAVGTNG

-356 EPMAVDEQI
+356 EPMAVDERI
-365 IPKNSIVVGTTKIQ
+365 IPKNSIVVGSTKIQ
-379 GERLSI
+379 GERLCI
-385 TVTSIE
+385 TITSIE

-417 MEVSAAKEV
+417 MEMSAAKEV

-445 AQLAS
+445 AQLVS
-450 DIGKGLIQGTSQYV
+450 DVGKGLIQGTSQYV

-469 TVKVHLKAGYQVLLY
+469 TIKVHLKAGYQVLLY

>member
-1 MEQENKENQEQ
+1 MEQEEKKELEQ
-12 LQGGALGNS
+12 SQGGASDS
-21 SQEEQTANPP
+21 SSPEGQKNESQKQEP
-31 KEEVEEKPKRELQ
+31 KPRKE
-44 EQREQSRTCSGYAES
+44 
-59 RTKSAKGQLTE
+59 LTE

-78 LMVVGAAIIGCVF
+78 MMVLGAAVIGMVVIVL
-91 IFGWLFTSLSGGD
+91 WLFSSLGGGSD
-104 DSVNGRNGFN
+104 DAVGRSGFN
-114 TEMPDADQG
+114 TEMPDADKG
-123 SSKIADKS
+123 STGIADKS
-131 KAYEMDRVKKSQQER
+131 KAYEMDGVKKNQQTR
-146 HDLGAYSM
+146 HDLGAYSV
-154 SETDSVSVSD
+154 SETDSVAVTD
-164 EMNLMATSAQK
+164 DMNLMAKAEHK
-175 DEEVSPAKQKVDQ
+175 DEEVSPAKQRVQQ
-188 SAAACNELSQTLGN
+188 SAAACNELSQTLGS

-207 EATANEELKSRI
+207 GDAANEELKSRI

-225 LVTQTTTNSSTV
+225 LSSQTSANNTV

-250 AAKYM
+250 AAKYI
-255 PTVQNSDGQVTYAEA
+255 PAAQGGSGQVAYAGA
-270 GEQSSSGNQQ
+270 GEQGTSGQQ

-287 PVQQVTKT
+287 PVQQVAKT
-295 VVSAL
+295 VVSVL
-300 GGQVYDDEDDSGDFT
+300 SNQMYDSEDDDGGFA
-315 FQSFNTAVGSGG
+315 FNSFNTAVGANG

-356 EPMAVDEQI
+356 EPMAVDERI
-365 IPKNSIVVGTTKIQ
+365 IPKNSIVVGSTKIQ
-379 GERLSI
+379 GERLCI
-385 TVTSIE
+385 TITSIE

-417 MEVSAAKEV
+417 MEVSSAKEV

-445 AQLAS
+445 AQLVS
-450 DIGKGLIQGTSQYV
+450 DVGKGLIQGTSQYV

>member
-1 MEQENKENQEQ
+1 M
-12 LQGGALGNS
+12 QGGALDSS
-21 SQEEQTANPP
+21 SQEGQNANPP
-31 KEEVEEKPKRELQ
+31 KEEVKEKPKKE
-44 EQREQSRTCSGYAES
+44 
-59 RTKSAKGQLTE
+59 LTE
-70 EEKLKRNK
+70 EERLKRNK
-78 LMVVGAAIIGCVF
+78 LMVLGAAIIGCLF
-91 IFGWLFTSLSGGD
+91 ILGWLFTSLCGSDENVSGK
-104 DSVNGRNGFN
+104 NGFN
-114 TEMPDADQG
+114 TELPDADQG
-123 SSKIADKS
+123 SSNIADKS
-131 KAYEMDRVKKSQQER
+131 KAYEMDGVKKSQQER

-164 EMNLMATSAQK
+164 EMNLMATSAPK
-175 DEEVSPAKQKVDQ
+175 DEEVSPARQKVEQ

-207 EATANEELKSRI
+207 ETAVNEELKNRI

-225 LVTQTTTNSSTV
+225 LASQTASGGSTV

-250 AAKYM
+250 VAKYM
-255 PTVQNSDGQVTYAEA
+255 PNTQNNDGQMTYAGA
-270 GEQSSSGNQQ
+270 GEQSSSDSQQ

-300 GGQVYDDEDDSGDFT
+300 NGQMYDDKEDSGGFT

-327 GVSRKNTISASVYGY
+327 GISRKNTISASVYGY
-342 QTVTDGQTVRLRLL
+342 QTITDGQTVRLRLL
-356 EPMAVDEQI
+356 EPMAVDERI
-365 IPKNSIVVGTTKIQ
+365 IPKNSIVVGSTKIQ
-379 GERLSI
+379 GERLCI
-385 TVTSIE
+385 TITSIE

-396 IPVELSVY
+396 VPVELSVY

-450 DIGKGLIQGTSQYV
+450 DLGKGLIQGTSQYI

-469 TVKVHLKAGYQVLLY
+469 TIKVHLKAGYQVLLY

>member
-1 MEQENKENQEQ
+1 MEKEEMKNQEQ
-12 LQGGALGNS
+12 VQGGALANS
-21 SQEEQTANPP
+21 SPEVQDSEETAAPP
-31 KEEVEEKPKRELQ
+31 KEEQKPKREM
-44 EQREQSRTCSGYAES
+44 
-59 RTKSAKGQLTE
+59 TE
-70 EEKLKRNK
+70 EEKQKRNK
-78 LMVVGAAIIGCVF
+78 MMVLGVAVIGIVAIF
-91 IFGWLFTSLSGGD
+91 YWLCTSLTGND
-104 DSVNGRNGFN
+104 DGNIKGRNGFN

-123 SSKIADKS
+123 SSRIADKD
-131 KAYEMDRVKKSQQER
+131 KAYEMDGVKKNQQER
-146 HDLGAYSM
+146 HDLGSYTIGES
-154 SETDSVSVSD
+154 DSVKVGD
-164 EMNLMATSAQK
+164 EMSLMATSEPK
-175 DEEVSPAKQKVDQ
+175 NDETTPAKQKVQQ
-188 SAAACNELSQTLGN
+188 SAAACNELSQTLGS

-207 EATANEELKSRI
+207 GDAANEELKNRI

-225 LVTQTTTNSSTV
+225 LSSQTASSGSNV
-237 DDQMALMEKSYQL
+237 DDQLALMEKSYQL

-255 PTVQNSDGQVTYAEA
+255 PTAQNGDGQVQYAGA
-270 GEQSSSGNQQ
+270 GEQSSSGAQQ

-300 GGQVYDDEDDSGDFT
+300 SGQMSDDEDSGGFS
-315 FQSFNTAVGSGG
+315 FQSFNTPVGSGG

-356 EPMAVDEQI
+356 DPMAVEERI
-365 IPKNSIVVGTTKIQ
+365 IPKGSIIVGATKIQ
-379 GERLSI
+379 GERLCISI
-385 TVTSIE
+385 TSIE

-464 AKKMR
+464 SKKMR
-469 TVKVHLKAGYQVLLY
+469 TIKVHLKAGYQVLLY

>member
-1 MEQENKENQEQ
+1 MTEEKKTAASQSEARPLTEQE
-12 LQGGALGNS
+12 
-21 SQEEQTANPP
+21 
-31 KEEVEEKPKRELQ
+31 R
-44 EQREQSRTCSGYAES
+44 QRRKKMIVYP
-59 RTKSAKGQLTE
+59 
-70 EEKLKRNK
+70 
-78 LMVVGAAIIGCVF
+78 LMVL
-91 IFGWLFTSLSGGD
+91 IFLGSMWLIFAPTGDKEVKSGD
-104 DSVNGRNGFN
+104 GFN
-114 TEMPDADQG
+114 TEMPDAAAG
-123 SSKIADKS
+123 GIIGDKA
-131 KAYEMDRVKKSQQER
+131 KAYETTGRQEERRQER
-146 HDLGAYSM
+146 EMAIGDLGTLFARTAPAEREAASDTTGTTENGDFSLTAPEDGTLSDRKVKSTRQTIASSAEAYR
-154 SETDSVSVSD
+154 DI
-164 EMNLMATSAQK
+164 NR
-175 DEEVSPAKQKVDQ
+175 
-188 SAAACNELSQTLGN
+188 TLGS

-207 EATANEELKSRI
+207 EDAANEQLKSRI
-219 AELEQK
+219 SELEDK
-225 LVTQTTTNSSTV
+225 LASQAQTGTNTV
-237 DDQMALMEKSYQL
+237 DEQMALMERSYQL

-255 PTVQNSDGQVTYAEA
+255 PNAQNGDGQYARA
-270 GEQSSSGNQQ
+270 GEQAVSGQQ

-300 GGQVYDDEDDSGDFT
+300 GGQMSADEDSDGFT

-356 EPMAVDEQI
+356 EPMAVEERI
-365 IPKNSIVVGTTKIQ
+365 IPKGAIIVGATKIQ
-379 GERLSI
+379 GERLCI
-385 TVTSIE
+385 NIISIE

-469 TVKVHLKAGYQVLLY
+469 TIKVHLKAGYQVLLY

>member
-1 MEQENKENQEQ
+1 MEKEEKKEQGQEQ
-12 LQGGALGNS
+12 TQGGALANS
-21 SQEEQTANPP
+21 SQEEQPS
-31 KEEVEEKPKRELQ
+31 EERQEEQVQPSERKPKRE
-44 EQREQSRTCSGYAES
+44 
-59 RTKSAKGQLTE
+59 LTE
-70 EEKLKRNK
+70 EEKLRRNK
-78 LMVVGAAIIGCVF
+78 MMVFGAAVIGC
-91 IFGWLFTSLSGGD
+91 ILILGWLFTSLNGSED
-104 DSVNGRNGFN
+104 KVNGQNGFN

-123 SSKIADKS
+123 SSNIADKS
-131 KAYEMDRVKKSQQER
+131 KAYEMDGVKKNQQAR
-146 HDLGAYSM
+146 HDLGSYSM
-154 SETDSVSVSD
+154 NETDSVSVSD
-164 EMNLMATSAQK
+164 EMSLMATSTPT
-175 DEEVSPAKQKVDQ
+175 DNEVSPAKQKVEQ

-207 EATANEELKSRI
+207 EAAANEELKSRI

-225 LVTQTTTNSSTV
+225 LAVQTTTNNSTV

-255 PTVQNSDGQVTYAEA
+255 PTIQNGDGQMTYAGA
-270 GEQSSSGNQQ
+270 GEQSSSGSQQ

-300 GGQVYDDEDDSGDFT
+300 GGQMMDDEDGGGFT
-315 FQSFNTAVGSGG
+315 FQSFNTAVGAGG

-342 QTVTDGQTVRLRLL
+342 QTVTDGQAVRLRLL
-356 EPMAVDEQI
+356 EPMAVDERI
-365 IPKNSIVVGTTKIQ
+365 IPKGSIIVGATKIQ
-379 GERLSI
+379 GERLCI
-385 TVTSIE
+385 TITSIE

-417 MEVSAAKEV
+417 MEVNATKEV

>member
-1 MEQENKENQEQ
+1 MEQENMENQEQ
-12 LQGGALGNS
+12 LQGGALGSS
-21 SQEEQTANPP
+21 SQEGQDNEPQ
-31 KEEVEEKPKRELQ
+31 KVEATEKPKREL
-44 EQREQSRTCSGYAES
+44 
-59 RTKSAKGQLTE
+59 TE
-70 EEKLKRNK
+70 EERLKRNK
-78 LMVVGAAIIGCVF
+78 LMVLGAAIIGCVF
-91 IFGWLFTSLSGGD
+91 ILGWLFTSLSGNNEK
-104 DSVNGRNGFN
+104 VTGRNGFN

-123 SSKIADKS
+123 SSNIADKS
-131 KAYEMDRVKKSQQER
+131 KAYEMEGVKNQQTR

-175 DEEVSPAKQKVDQ
+175 DEDVSPAKQKVEQ

-207 EATANEELKSRI
+207 EAAANEELKSRI
-219 AELEQK
+219 SELEQK

-255 PTVQNSDGQVTYAEA
+255 PTAQNGQVAYAGA
-270 GEQSSSGNQQ
+270 GEQGQASYSQQ

-287 PVQQVTKT
+287 PVQQVTRT

-300 GGQVYDDEDDSGDFT
+300 GGQMYDDENDSCGFT
-315 FQSFNTAVGSGG
+315 FQSFNTAVSSGD

-356 EPMAVDEQI
+356 EPMAVDERI
-365 IPKNSIVVGTTKIQ
+365 IPKGAIIVGATKIQ
-379 GERLSI
+379 GERLNI
-385 TVTSIE
+385 TITSIE

-450 DIGKGLIQGTSQYV
+450 DIGKGLIQGTSQYI

-469 TVKVHLKAGYQVLLY
+469 TIKVHLKAGYQVLLY

>member
-1 MEQENKENQEQ
+1 MKNQEQ
-12 LQGGALGNS
+12 VQDGALTS
-21 SQEEQTANPP
+21 SSPEGQGSEETAAPP
-31 KEEVEEKPKRELQ
+31 KEERKPKREM
-44 EQREQSRTCSGYAES
+44 
-59 RTKSAKGQLTE
+59 TE
-70 EEKLKRNK
+70 EEKQKRNRM
-78 LMVVGAAIIGCVF
+78 MVLGVAVIGIVAIF
-91 IFGWLFTSLSGGD
+91 YWLCTSLTGNDNGN
-104 DSVNGRNGFN
+104 VKGRNGFN

-123 SSKIADKS
+123 SSRIADKD
-131 KAYEMDRVKKSQQER
+131 KAYEMDGVKKNQQAR
-146 HDLGAYSM
+146 HDLGSYTIGES
-154 SETDSVSVSD
+154 DSVKVGD
-164 EMNLMATSAQK
+164 EMSLMATSEPK
-175 DEEVSPAKQKVDQ
+175 NDETAPAKQKVQQ
-188 SAAACNELSQTLGN
+188 SATACNELSQTLGS

-207 EATANEELKSRI
+207 GDAANEELKSRI

-225 LVTQTTTNSSTV
+225 LASQTASSGSNV
-237 DDQMALMEKSYQL
+237 DEQMALMEKSYQL

-255 PTVQNSDGQVTYAEA
+255 PTAQNGQTAYAGA
-270 GEQSSSGNQQ
+270 GEQQESGKQ

-300 GGQVYDDEDDSGDFT
+300 GGQCMDDEDNSGFT
-315 FQSFNTAVGSGG
+315 FQSFNTAVSSGG
-327 GVSRKNTISASVYGY
+327 GVTRKNTISASVYGY

-356 EPMAVDEQI
+356 EPMAVDERI
-365 IPKNSIVVGTTKIQ
+365 IPKGAIIVGATKIQ
-379 GERLSI
+379 GERLCI
-385 TVTSIE
+385 NITSIE

-404 DTDGQE
+404 DTDGQQ

-484 QKEN
+484 QKED

>member
-1 MEQENKENQEQ
+1 MEQEEKKELEQ
-12 LQGGALGNS
+12 SQGGASDS
-21 SQEEQTANPP
+21 SSPEGQKNESQKQEP
-31 KEEVEEKPKRELQ
+31 KPRKE
-44 EQREQSRTCSGYAES
+44 
-59 RTKSAKGQLTE
+59 LTE

-78 LMVVGAAIIGCVF
+78 MMVLGAAVIGMVVIVL
-91 IFGWLFTSLSGGD
+91 WLFSSLGGGSD
-104 DSVNGRNGFN
+104 DAVGGSGFN
-114 TEMPDADQG
+114 TEMPDADKG
-123 SSKIADKS
+123 STGIADKS
-131 KAYEMDRVKKSQQER
+131 KAYEMDGVKKNQQAR
-146 HDLGAYSM
+146 HDLGAYSV
-154 SETDSVSVSD
+154 SETDSVAVTD
-164 EMNLMATSAQK
+164 DMNLMAKAEHK
-175 DEEVSPAKQKVDQ
+175 DEEVSPAKQRVQQ
-188 SAAACNELSQTLGN
+188 SVAACNELSQTLGS

-207 EATANEELKSRI
+207 GDAANEELKNRI

-225 LVTQTTTNSSTV
+225 LSSQTSANNTV

-255 PTVQNSDGQVTYAEA
+255 PAAQGGNGQVAYAGA
-270 GEQSSSGNQQ
+270 GEQGTSDQQ

-287 PVQQVTKT
+287 PVQQVAKT

-300 GGQVYDDEDDSGDFT
+300 SNQVYDSEDDDGSFV
-315 FQSFNTAVGSGG
+315 FNSFNTAVGANG
-327 GVSRKNTISASVYGY
+327 GVSHKNTISASVYGY

-356 EPMAVDEQI
+356 EPMAVDERI
-365 IPKNSIVVGTTKIQ
+365 IPKNSIVVGSTKIQ
-379 GERLSI
+379 GERLCI
-385 TVTSIE
+385 TITSIE

-445 AQLAS
+445 AQLVS
-450 DIGKGLIQGTSQYV
+450 DVGKGLIQGTSQYV

-469 TVKVHLKAGYQVLLY
+469 TIKVHLKAGYQVLLY